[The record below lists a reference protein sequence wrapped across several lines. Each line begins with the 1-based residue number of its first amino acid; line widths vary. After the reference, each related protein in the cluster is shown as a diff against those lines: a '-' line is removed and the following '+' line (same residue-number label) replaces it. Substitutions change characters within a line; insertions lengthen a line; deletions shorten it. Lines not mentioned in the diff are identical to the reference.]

1 MARKK
6 IVKSIFDYVDDNNLV
21 DFMDLSKVPDVPQ
34 VPLERY
40 EPARGMPANLNG
52 ILTPENAKRLEETA
66 KRGMDQGGMEWYNLE
81 PLRYAF
87 VEQLGEK
94 KGNEAFGRY
103 IDYTAATSPRS
114 TVAGNIRRGSHFYN
128 LDRNGQQ
135 VGGLTNKDMPQ
146 GYGHI
151 AHTTH
156 DHKLREIEANGG
168 LLPIKGPK
176 VSSFAE
182 NLKGNQTPMTIDTH
196 NFSAV
201 RNDPKNKVSPT
212 NTQYRYLEDFQ
223 SEIADKMGITPAQMQ
238 ASVWI
243 AGDTG
248 VADARPF
255 MAVFDDVVSNTAE
268 RNGVSKSQALRDFIG
283 GKAPLY
289 GLAGVTAAGAM
300 TTPEEAEAAVSL
312 RLLKEAPVAYSQL
325 RKQLARDRQNG
336 ISPQRT
342 VEKFIHDAA
351 NTNYSGK
358 GGRDPNS
365 FNTYARGVDGESAGE
380 YWKAG
385 VQGLYDELTGA
396 GDDPMVKAAMDSWL
410 ESHLG
415 RQAGLTQRQNREMMQ
430 AKVALGGAGA
440 MAAAGASAGEATS
453 PAERGFP
460 AWPEF
465 KDPNERLP
473 LPTGGDIAES
483 LFTVLGIPMAG
494 LQGLVRGGYGLLN
507 GEDLVT
513 AGAEAAHMMGAEHK
527 GGLMAPGGDSDEG
540 FRRYGEQA
548 EKTLAEAGMPAPL
561 AKGAGFI
568 SRWVPSLLSPF

>member
-6 IVKSIFDYVDDNNLV
+6 IVQSIFDYIDNGNLV
-21 DFMDLSKVPDVPQ
+21 DFMDLSQVPDVPQ

-40 EPARGMPANLNG
+40 EPARGMPANLNE

-94 KGNEAFGRY
+94 QGNEAFGRY

-114 TVAGNIRRGSHFYN
+114 TVASNIRRGSHFYN

-135 VGGLTNKDMPQ
+135 VGGLANSDMPK

-156 DHKLREIEANGG
+156 DHKLREIEENGG

-212 NTQYRYLEDFQ
+212 NTQYKYLEEFE

-255 MAVFDDVVSNTAE
+255 MAVFDDVVTNTAE

-289 GLAGVTAAGAM
+289 GLAGITATGAM
-300 TTPEEAEAAVSL
+300 TNPEEAEAA
-312 RLLKEAPVAYSQL
+312 
-325 RKQLARDRQNG
+325 
-336 ISPQRT
+336 
-342 VEKFIHDAA
+342 
-351 NTNYSGK
+351 
-358 GGRDPNS
+358 
-365 FNTYARGVDGESAGE
+365 
-380 YWKAG
+380 
-385 VQGLYDELTGA
+385 
-396 GDDPMVKAAMDSWL
+396 
-410 ESHLG
+410 
-415 RQAGLTQRQNREMMQ
+415 
-430 AKVALGGAGA
+430 
-440 MAAAGASAGEATS
+440 GASAEEPALGWREWPTQDQPVPTS

-460 AWPEF
+460 ATPTYDELF
-465 KDPNERLP
+465 PPSYMDRVTDPATYANALRPYVKGASWLANTP
-473 LPTGGDIAES
+473 VGKFVGGNLSDAMDDAEIPARIAHGAGRG
-483 LFTVLGIPMAG
+483 LFG
-494 LQGLVRGGYGLLN
+494 LAN
-507 GEDLVT
+507 GESIS
-513 AGAEAAHMMGAEHK
+513 EAARAGVDTY
-527 GGLMAPGGDSDEG
+527 GNTVDENATAL
-540 FRRYGEQA
+540 EN
-548 EKTLAEAGMPAPL
+548 TLLEAGVSPGWATAAYWGTLLADPMNLLGGNTARKI
-561 AKGAGFI
+561 AKGAT
-568 SRWVPSLLSPF
+568 R